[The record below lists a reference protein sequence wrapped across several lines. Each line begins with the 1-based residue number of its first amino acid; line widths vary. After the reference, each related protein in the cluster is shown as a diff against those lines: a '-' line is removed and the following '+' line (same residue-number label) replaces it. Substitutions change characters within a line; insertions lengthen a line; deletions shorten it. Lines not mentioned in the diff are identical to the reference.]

1 MPTMTELTGTVG
13 FASPV
18 NGKKFSKRRAA
29 VELAATVALA
39 VCLVVAATAVSIGMA
54 RAQAL
59 GAVTHGDGARLALA
73 GFLGLAMAGIGGL
86 NALAGRRRQFFA
98 RD

>member
-1 MPTMTELTGTVG
+1 MTELTGQVG

-29 VELAATVALA
+29 VELTATVALA

-54 RAQAL
+54 RAQTL
-59 GAVTHGDGARLALA
+59 GAVAHGSGARLVIA
-73 GFLGLAMAGIGGL
+73 GFVALAMAGIGGVNSL
-86 NALAGRRRQFFA
+86 TGRRRQQFV